1 MSWTR
6 RSWLLATLA
15 AALSS
20 VTSLGRAGAR
30 PRGKRR
36 PKQGDPGYQTRWI
49 GHY

>member
-20 VTSLGRAGAR
+20 VTSLGRANAR
-30 PRGKRR
+30 PRVRR
-36 PKQGDPGYQTRWI
+36 PRQGESGYQTRWI

>member
-6 RSWLLATLA
+6 RSWILATLA

-20 VTSLGRAGAR
+20 VTSLGRPQAA
-30 PRGKRR
+30 KRKR
-36 PKQGDPGYQTRWI
+36 PKQGDPEYKTRWI